1 MEHLS
6 YYHIFY
12 TTAKCGSISRA
23 AEELFISQPAVSK
36 SVKKLEK
43 QLSTTL
49 FIRNTRGVSLTDEGE
64 ILYKYISSAF
74 SSIHEGELHLK
85 RNHELEVGR
94 IHFGVST
101 TLCKHIMLPPLNR
114 FIHENPHITVTIDC
128 LSSAET
134 AARLCEN
141 KLDAGLIVETKAS
154 RTLTFTPLTEL
165 SYTFVASRQYLDNLK
180 LRENTDYRDKSG
192 RFFKTA
198 TLMLMDQGNN
208 SRQHIEAYF
217 RDNSIETGQILETS
231 NMELLVEF
239 AKIGLGAA
247 CVIRNFVEEDIK
259 KGTLVEI
266 PLKKSI
272 SRRTV
277 GFAYSSESIYNPSVE
292 KFKKLTANM
301 TF

>member
-36 SVKKLEK
+36 SVKKLEE
-43 QLSTTL
+43 QLGTTL
-49 FIRNTRGVSLTDEGE
+49 FIRNKKGVTLTDEGK
-64 ILYKYISSAF
+64 ILYHYISSAF
-74 SSIHEGELHLK
+74 SSIQEGELHLK
-85 RNHELEVGR
+85 RNRELEVGR
-94 IHFGVST
+94 IHIGVST

-141 KLDAGLIVETKAS
+141 KLDVGLVVETKAS
-154 RTLTFTPLTEL
+154 RSLTFTPLTEL

-198 TLMLMDQGNN
+198 TLMLMDQGNI
-208 SRQHIEAYF
+208 SRQHVETYF
-217 RDNSIETGQILETS
+217 HDNSIETGQILETS

-247 CVIRNFVEEDIK
+247 CVIRNFVENDIK
-259 KGTLVEI
+259 NGTLVEI

-301 TF
+301 SF